1 MGIALSQKIQQSQK
15 VTLTPSL
22 KKSID
27 LLQLSRFELINKIHQ
42 EIEDNPFIEMEE
54 DYDIASTID
63 EEFLYEIESRKTLRD
78 NLLDQIND
86 LNIDS
91 KSLKISKLIIDSIDE
106 AGKLWEEIDELK
118 DIASFKCNVDEIE
131 SVLLNII
138 HKLSP
143 YGVGYRNHKECIEIQ
158 LRNKNISKKTFKIC
172 MLIILNESM
181 DDLDKIQVDFIENG
195 GTIESFESALYE
207 IKKCDLS
214 PGLNFEESKYIYPD
228 LKIVVENNNSKIKF
242 INNDFPKIK
251 IDEDLTKNIKKDL
264 KKNKNSE
271 ISEKIS
277 EARWLLSS
285 VKKRNDTVLKVGE
298 YIFSKQINFF
308 KNNPIKIETLTNKEI
323 SEELGIHP
331 STVSRILKNKYID
344 SPKGIM
350 PLKSLM
356 VSSVSK
362 SRNITS
368 IQLMNLIKDIIKHEN
383 KPKSDNQITIE
394 LNKRGF
400 NLARRTI
407 TKYRKRNNIPSS
419 RDR

>member
-181 DDLDKIQVDFIENG
+181 DDLDKIQLDFVENG